1 MEAKLVKSEVPVKR
15 LEFHALV
22 PLWAVYSVTLALGKG
37 EEIVAY
43 MAGED
48 DLPMV
53 SLYVRKAA

>member
-1 MEAKLVKSEVPVKR
+1 MEAKLVKSEVRANGLKF
-15 LEFHALV
+15 LAQV
-22 PLWAVYSVTLALGKG
+22 PLWAVYSVTIALGQDQ
-37 EEIVAY
+37 EIIAH